1 MFRYSGTQNT
11 AWLEWAPP
19 SRAMIGS
26 DSQWWGW
33 MGGGCMHVT
42 KNVFEGVRTQ
52 QHSSL
57 STHMAR
63 PIKQST
69 HKCRRSQEAEK
80 YVPNQLREHRA
91 RRRSGQQ
98 PQRHQQKTSFSNA
111 ADLQCTLITYKR
123 DLDFL
128 IDHIN
133 ASFFLL
139 ISVISVRTLNGDN
152 CVHAMQLPD
161 RRGDAG

>member
-1 MFRYSGTQNT
+1 MKNSLDRRSAKGRWDRLLGCPRIQPTSSADAWWLICSGTQNT

-33 MGGGCMHVT
+33 VGGGCMHVT

-91 RRRSGQQ
+91 RRRAGQQ

-111 ADLQCTLITYKR
+111 AD
-123 DLDFL
+123 
-128 IDHIN
+128 HN
-133 ASFFLL
+133 E
-139 ISVISVRTLNGDN
+139 
-152 CVHAMQLPD
+152 P
-161 RRGDAG
+161 